1 MKKNTTISRH
11 NQPSPVSMVFR
22 VSDGSRAPRTTAN
35 KGLMAE
41 NAGVMENELH
51 RAAQADGH
59 WSKGWV
65 QEEVGYAEV

>member
-1 MKKNTTISRH
+1 
-11 NQPSPVSMVFR
+11 
-22 VSDGSRAPRTTAN
+22 
-35 KGLMAE
+35 MAE

-65 QEEVGYAEV
+65 QEEVGYAEVSGMKRTGSSGDRGCPRQDSSTC

>member
-1 MKKNTTISRH
+1 
-11 NQPSPVSMVFR
+11 MVFR